1 MLDKTERQRI
11 VRNLISKESIQSQEE
26 LQAKVAEL
34 GVKAT
39 QATLSRDLRELGVVK
54 KHVPGK
60 GYAYVPAE
68 DDSSRKGDSA
78 VAKGIAS
85 IEFSGLF
92 CVIKTRPGYANFVA
106 ALIDAGNLNEIAGTI
121 AGDDTVMMV
130 VRQGYRN
137 SRVLDSLESVIPGI
151 EEKLLA

>member
-11 VRNLISKESIQSQEE
+11 VLNLISRESIQSQEE

-34 GVKAT
+34 GVMAT

-60 GYAYVPAE
+60 GYAYVAVS
-68 DDSSRKGDSA
+68 DGSDSPGEPS
-78 VAKGIAS
+78 VAKGVTS
-85 IEFSGLF
+85 IEFSASF
-92 CVIKTRPGYANFVA
+92 CVIKTRPGYASFVA
-106 ALIDAGNLNEIAGTI
+106 ALIDAGNLREIAGTL
-121 AGDDTVMMV
+121 AGDDTIMMV
-130 VRQGYRN
+130 VRQGFQNY
-137 SRVLDSLESVIPGI
+137 RVLESLGSVIPGI